1 MDDQADM
8 LLSTADAPPGGDQV
22 TCTWCQKP
30 ATTSLMLKSI
40 DDGAETCAF
49 CSEVCFTQCRRA
61 SFKRNKICNWCRHVR
76 HTLSYVDFQDGDQQL
91 QFCSNKCLNQ
101 YKMNIFCRETQA
113 HLAAMD
119 TGTVAAV
126 LSNKQILITPELWS
140 DTGADTRDS
149 PAAEGA
155 VEGAVEGGVEGEVEG
170 AVEGAV
176 DLEVKTVAAAVVVK
190 VEPDIAEKQSIGRR
204 TQEQSTGKRSP
215 HVQSFSS
222 SCDTLRSPQTSPS
235 PSHCLSPPS
244 SCNSCSDGS
253 VFNAAYQPLGSESPG
268 CDSSDERS
276 SVNAPLY
283 EQMAPLISPQQIGRG
298 VVSPGN
304 SHSIGHPSGA
314 SKHHTLDLSS
324 VGARVHKNSPFGE
337 PLGQRQPL
345 PPPLLAVP
353 MSHPIPPM
361 PLFPPHHP
369 ASLGHHAA
377 ASMFAPPG
385 PFLQANN
392 MPMPPFPNPFL
403 PPNTLMVPYPVPIPF
418 PVPIPIPIPIPIRE
432 DIMRSSTEMGIKTM
446 KEEERNTLP
455 DSCEGST
462 SSTSHDQPC
471 DPKSPSLVKCEQ
483 PRENMSPE
491 SGESLSV
498 KEANSITCACCQS
511 LSGEGDVNTS
521 AVSLETDATCLTM
534 SHRSRCLGL
543 ERSVLCSLAN
553 NNEAM
558 DLSKEKTL
566 TNGPGSSMQHSS
578 AKKPKLEEA
587 LKISVPRPTDL
598 STPIPAISLLVAQPN
613 TTPYSSR
620 RSRILDAPRVP
631 KETSLPLTRSS
642 YVGLS
647 STTTAARDLLYRKRR
662 CIRPHIKSK

>member
-1 MDDQADM
+1 MS
-8 LLSTADAPPGGDQV
+8 LSTADCPPGGEQV

-113 HLAAMD
+113 HLAQMD

-140 DTGADTRDS
+140 DTGANTRDS
-149 PAAEGA
+149 PAAED
-155 VEGAVEGGVEGEVEG
+155 
-170 AVEGAV
+170 AV
-176 DLEVKTVAAAVVVK
+176 DLEVTTVAAAVVVK
-190 VEPDIAEKQSIGRR
+190 VEPDIAEKLSVGRKM
-204 TQEQSTGKRSP
+204 QKQSTGKRSP
-215 HVQSFSS
+215 CMQSFRS

-253 VFNAAYQPLGSESPG
+253 VFNATYQPLGSESP
-268 CDSSDERS
+268 DSSDECS

-283 EQMAPLISPQQIGRG
+283 EQVAPMRGLQQIGRG
-298 VVSPGN
+298 VVSPRC
-304 SHSIGHPSGA
+304 SHSIGHPSGRA
-314 SKHHTLDLSS
+314 SKHHTLDLSP
-324 VGARVHKNSPFGE
+324 VGADVQKNSPFGE
-337 PLGQRQPL
+337 PMGQRQIL

-353 MSHPIPPM
+353 MAHPIPPM

-369 ASLGHHAA
+369 GSLGHHAA

-403 PPNTLMVPYPVPIPF
+403 PPNTLMVPYPIPIPF

-432 DIMRSSTEMGIKTM
+432 GGMKPSTDQDIKTM
-446 KEEERNTLP
+446 KDEERNTLP
-455 DSCEGST
+455 DSCESST

-471 DPKSPSLVKCEQ
+471 DLHSPSFVKSAQ
-483 PRENMSPE
+483 PRENINPK
-491 SGESLSV
+491 SGKSLSV
-498 KEANSITCACCQS
+498 KGANSITCACCQS

-521 AVSLETDATCLTM
+521 DVLVETDATCLKM
-534 SHRSRCLGL
+534 SHRSHCLGV
-543 ERSVLCSLAN
+543 ERTVLCSLAN

-566 TNGPGSSMQHSS
+566 TNDPGSPKEHSS
-578 AKKPKLEEA
+578 AKKHKIDQP
-587 LKISVPRPTDL
+587 LKICVPRPTDL

-613 TTPYSSR
+613 ATPYSSR

-631 KETSLPLTRSS
+631 KETSLPLNRSS
-642 YVGLS
+642 YAGLS
-647 STTTAARDLLYRKRR
+647 SSTTAATRDLLYRKRR